1 MNSDFKARGS
11 RGEIWL
17 YDPVG
22 ASFWGD
28 AMSAKMFQKELTA
41 LGKVDSITLH
51 INSPGGDVFD
61 GFAIYNALKQ
71 HPARI
76 TAAVDGLA
84 ASIAS
89 IIAMS
94 GDTIKVAA
102 NAMMMI
108 HDPQGGAMG
117 DANEMRRVAA
127 LLDTVKGNLA
137 QTYVERTQNS
147 RADIEA
153 WMADE
158 TWLTADACVERG
170 FADAVTDASAVTAL
184 FDPNNFRNVPE
195 AMRKRLANVTPRPVA
210 DRFGVRQQ
218 DMDRRL
224 AALCRP

>member
-22 ASFWGD
+22 TSFWGD
-28 AMSAKMFQKELTA
+28 SISAKMFQKELSA
-41 LGKVDSITLH
+41 LGKVDAITLH

-61 GFAIYNALKQ
+61 GFAIYNQLKQ
-71 HPARI
+71 HPASI
-76 TAAVDGLA
+76 TVSIDGIA

-94 GDTIKVAA
+94 GNTINIAA

-108 HDPQGGAMG
+108 HDPQGMAMG
-117 DANEMRRVAA
+117 NADEMRRTAA

-137 QTYVERTQNS
+137 QTYVDRTANA
-147 RADIEA
+147 RAQIET

-158 TWLTADACVERG
+158 TWLTAEASVERG
-170 FADAVTDASAVTAL
+170 FADAVTEASMVTAC
-184 FDPNNFRNVPE
+184 FDPNHFRNVPD
-195 AMRKRLANVTPRPVA
+195 ALRKRLAASAPRPVA
-210 DRFGVRQQ
+210 HRYSVRQQ
-218 DMDRRL
+218 DMNRRQ
-224 AALCRP
+224 AALLQS

>member
-28 AMSAKMFQKELTA
+28 AISAKMFQKELTA
-41 LGKVDSITLH
+41 LGKVDAITLH
-51 INSPGGDVFD
+51 VNSPGGDVFD
-61 GFAIYNALKQ
+61 GFAIYNQLKQ
-71 HPARI
+71 HPAKI
-76 TAAVDGLA
+76 TVSIDGLA

-94 GDTIKVAA
+94 GDTINIAS

-117 DANEMRRVAA
+117 NSDEMRRVAA

-137 QTYVERTQNS
+137 DTYVARTSNAK
-147 RADIEA
+147 ADIEA

-158 TWLTADACVERG
+158 TWLTADAAVERG
-170 FADAVTDASAVTAL
+170 FADAITEASNVTAL
-184 FDPNNFRNVPE
+184 FDIKNFRNVPE
-195 AMRKRLANVTPRPVA
+195 SLRKRLANAVPRPAA
-210 DRFGVRQQ
+210 DRWGVRQQ
-218 DMDRRL
+218 DIDRRV
-224 AALCRP
+224 AALLKT

>member
-28 AMSAKMFQKELTA
+28 AISAKMFQKELTA
-41 LGKVDSITLH
+41 LGKVDAITLH
-51 INSPGGDVFD
+51 VNSPGGDVFD
-61 GFAIYNALKQ
+61 GFAIYNQLKQ
-71 HPARI
+71 HPAKI
-76 TAAVDGLA
+76 TVSIDGLA

-89 IIAMS
+89 IISMS
-94 GDTIKVAA
+94 GDKINIAA

-117 DANEMRRVAA
+117 NSDEMRRVAA

-137 QTYVERTQNS
+137 QTYVDRTALDRKQ
-147 RADIEA
+147 IED
-153 WMADE
+153 WMAEE
-158 TWLTADACVERG
+158 TWLTADAAVQHG
-170 FADAVTDASAVTAL
+170 FADAVTDASQVTAL
-184 FDPNNFRNVPE
+184 FDPNAFRKVPE
-195 AMRKRLANVTPRPVA
+195 ALRKRLANVSPRPVA

-224 AALCRP
+224 AALLQP